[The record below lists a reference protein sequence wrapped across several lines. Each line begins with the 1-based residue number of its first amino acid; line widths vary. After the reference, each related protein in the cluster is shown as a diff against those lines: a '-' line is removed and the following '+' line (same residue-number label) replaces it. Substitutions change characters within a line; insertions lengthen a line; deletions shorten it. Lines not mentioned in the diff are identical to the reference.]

1 MALPSA
7 VARALGA
14 KYGRRL
20 IGDYD
25 PEDPLGEAP
34 PAPSYDVAVGP
45 ISINSRT
52 PASDGGDELATPEEM
67 RLPPPPVP
75 GGFKVSDGPD
85 KEPDGDPDDSAHLAM
100 LATAS
105 RPAVRSAPTPDESWG
120 TYGEAKGLSQARASD
135 RESMLANMFQR
146 AGRQLIGGL
155 TRTPEAD
162 TIAAPVD
169 AEKRYLSAQQ
179 MRREAALKA
188 LKDARDG
195 RVADADVE
203 LKLAEADKARRLPM
217 APVAKPPKD
226 DSLGQDRLALD
237 REKWEWAKA
246 HPHVAAPK
254 PPPPGSNPESLSV
267 PFDSGS
273 FEPRAG
279 TSLDKESLRK
289 LRNDL
294 SLHSQT
300 LSGLDDYSKTLND
313 FAAHPSAET
322 RAAAMAK
329 IGAVAGALNAANHQG
344 AMSKDEYA
352 QRVADLGAP
361 GATMETL
368 EGMLQKAMGNDPGA
382 VQTMLRRVNAV
393 RASMKAGATG
403 LAKPYNYEF
412 RDRAPAA
419 PQASAVVKT
428 LKDGTTWRQL
438 GPGKWERVQ

>member
-7 VARALGA
+7 VARMLGA

-20 IGDYD
+20 VGDYD
-25 PEDPLGEAP
+25 PNNPLGDTPAAP
-34 PAPSYDVAVGP
+34 QYDVAVGP

-52 PASDGGDELATPEEM
+52 PADGGGDQLATPEEM
-67 RLPPPPVP
+67 RPPAPLVP
-75 GGFKVSDGPD
+75 GGFKASDGPD
-85 KEPDGDPDDSAHLAM
+85 TEPDGDPDDSAHLAM

-146 AGRQLIGGL
+146 SGRQLIGGL
-155 TRTPEAD
+155 TRTAEAD

-169 AEKRYLSAQQ
+169 AEKRYLSAQA

-188 LKDARDG
+188 LKDAREG

-217 APVAKPPKD
+217 VPAPKPPKD
-226 DSLGQDRLALD
+226 DSLGQDRLALE

-246 HPHVAAPK
+246 HPKAPK
-254 PPPPGSNPESLSV
+254 PPPPGQTPESLSV

-279 TSLDKESLRK
+279 TSLDKESVRK
-289 LRNDL
+289 ARGDA
-294 SLHSQT
+294 SLYSAAIA
-300 LSGLDDYSKTLND
+300 GMDDYAKALED
-313 FAAHPSAET
+313 FAAHPSVAGRSAL
-322 RAAAMAK
+322 RAK
-329 IGAVAGALNAANHQG
+329 VGVVAGALNTAAGQG

-352 QRVADLGAP
+352 QRVADLGVP
-361 GATMETL
+361 GATPDTL
-368 EGMLQKAMGNDPGA
+368 AALMDKATGDDPAAAKAILG
-382 VQTMLRRVNAV
+382 RVRSV
-393 RASMKAGATG
+393 RAATKAATIG
-403 LAKPYNYEF
+403 RLKPYNYEF
-412 RDRAPAA
+412 RDSS
-419 PQASAVVKT
+419 PQASATVKT